1 MNIYELLYFAVYQVV
16 AVMIILTASFMW
28 QGKLDNGGQG
38 ISTVFGAANSFIL
51 GFVVYVVVLA
61 IIGLL
66 NFFSAINVANS
77 WMTYVCTALISSV
90 FSGLGLRFDL
100 MGLYGEKD

>member
-16 AVMIILTASFMW
+16 AVVIILTASFIW

-38 ISTVFGAANSFIL
+38 ISTVIGAANSFTV
-51 GFVVYVVVLA
+51 GFSAYIVVLVV
-61 IIGLL
+61 IGLL
-66 NFFSAINVANS
+66 NFFNVINVANS
-77 WMTYVCTALISSV
+77 WITYVCVALVSGGL
-90 FSGLGLRFDL
+90 SGLGLHLDL